1 MIVVNKLFTSESIK
15 KASYKSPL
23 VETLPS
29 TCFVKRKDYIQ
40 QDLIVKRNNVEIGNV
55 FHRAGP
61 TEKIAFDTSRTN
73 VAIVNAGGLCPGINN
88 VLYDL
93 VYTLEKLYNINT
105 IYGIQNGFTG
115 LGKYNMLELSV
126 EDIEGIQHDS
136 GSLLGTSR
144 GVLDVEKFSLLM
156 NDNRINQLY
165 VIGGNGTHKGAF
177 ELSKHT
183 DVSIVC
189 IPKTIDNDF
198 PIIDKSFGYETAVEQ
213 ARQCIMSAYYE
224 AKDTE
229 NGLGIVKLM
238 GRHCGWIALNA
249 CLSSYNVDICLIP
262 EYPYQ
267 TEKLIE
273 YVKYVMQNKGFC
285 LIVVAE
291 GVQSKGEQ
299 NDIGLHL
306 RELFHNT
313 YCVKYIDP
321 TYIIRSIPANTSD
334 CLYCKLLA
342 QSAVH
347 AGMSGYTGCTVGYVN
362 NKLCIIPLDEIT
374 SKTNYVSE
382 MMWNRLLQSNLQPN
396 LN

>member
-1 MIVVNKLFTSESIK
+1 MIVVNRLFTSEGIK

-23 VETLPS
+23 VETLPN
-29 TCFVKRKDYIQ
+29 TCFVKRNDY
-40 QDLIVKRNNVEIGNV
+40 VKQKLSLNENKVELGNL

-61 TEKIAFDTSRTN
+61 TEKIAFDASRTN

-93 VYTLEKLYNINT
+93 VYTLEKLYNINN
-105 IYGIQNGFTG
+105 IYGIRNGFTG

-144 GVLDVEKFSLLM
+144 GALNIEQFSLLM
-156 NDNRINQLY
+156 DDHGINQLY

-189 IPKTIDNDF
+189 IPKTIDNDL
-198 PIIDKSFGYETAVEQ
+198 PIIDKSFGYETAVDQ
-213 ARQCIMSAYYE
+213 AKKSIMAAYYE

-238 GRHCGWIALNA
+238 GKHCGWIALSA
-249 CLSSYNVDICLIP
+249 CLSSYNVDVCLIP

-267 TEKLIE
+267 TEKLI
-273 YVKYVMQNKGFC
+273 KYVENVIHNKGFC
-285 LIVVAE
+285 LMVVAE
-291 GVQSKGEQ
+291 GVQSDGGQ
-299 NDIGLHL
+299 NDIGIHL
-306 RELFHNT
+306 KSLFQNT

-321 TYIIRSIPANTSD
+321 TYIIRSVPANTSD

-347 AGMSGYTGCTVGYVN
+347 AGMSGYSGCTVGYVN

-374 SKTNYVSE
+374 SKINYVSE
-382 MMWNRLLQSNLQPN
+382 IMWNRLLQSNLQPN